1 MTTNDRNQY
10 LMSGVALAISAI
22 AMVFTFLQLRAA
34 DRQLQADVWPY
45 VDISITLQA
54 DVFDLQLSNKGLG
67 PALIHEFRLV
77 QDGVEVT
84 HPLGLVH
91 LAGRSN
97 AGLAMQ
103 VGSVP
108 DSVLAVGEDLTA
120 FRITGEGLGLTMR
133 DTIAGL
139 DIEICYCSINGACW
153 NNYANNG
160 FRDRTPSCR
169 TQSIDLDEA
178 LRMITPQTSE
188 PASSGTENSVP
199 EHGEPEHG
207 ETGE

>member
-91 LAGRSN
+91 LAGRPN
-97 AGLAMQ
+97 TGLAMQ

-133 DTIAGL
+133 DTIAAIAPSMAPAG
-139 DIEICYCSINGACW
+139 ITTPTTAFATAHPAAGPKASISTRPCA
-153 NNYANNG
+153 
-160 FRDRTPSCR
+160 
-169 TQSIDLDEA
+169 
-178 LRMITPQTSE
+178 
-188 PASSGTENSVP
+188 
-199 EHGEPEHG
+199 
-207 ETGE
+207 